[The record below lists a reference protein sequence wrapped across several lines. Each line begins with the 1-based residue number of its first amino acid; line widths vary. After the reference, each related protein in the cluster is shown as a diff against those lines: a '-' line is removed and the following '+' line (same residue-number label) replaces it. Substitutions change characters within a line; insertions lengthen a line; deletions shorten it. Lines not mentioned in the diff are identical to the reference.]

1 MINQKINKLV
11 PYRILE
17 AKKELFLYV
26 TSLHRFFRIDIPTA
40 ELLRLCSEH
49 QFEEAKEIFTKQG
62 KFSKNT
68 ISEVIIDVAQFA
80 KQGLFKLPDYS
91 ISSSTMEK
99 QLEQRYSS
107 AWDKLELAL
116 SEACNLACK
125 YCYCS
130 TVRDMPQQGVMSEDV
145 ARAAINW
152 LFAVSG
158 KSESI
163 SITFFGGE
171 PLLNKDVLRFAIDYS
186 QKLAKLHDKK
196 VFYSMTTNGTLL
208 DDEVIT
214 FIKRYNFGLMVSLDG
229 PPEIH
234 NRQCPTQKGEDSY
247 DLAVTGIK
255 KLMSRRRSVT
265 VRGTMTH
272 PIPNMLK
279 LIKFYEDFGFT
290 RIVLGRTVN
299 PILPSAMDFKE
310 EDFAEALRQER
321 DEIIPWIIK
330 KLANEERPKYFP
342 YANFIDNQEKGELSQ
357 PISNPFRCGAC
368 RGTTT
373 VSADGTLYPCH
384 RFVGM
389 EAWRIGEIKSGP
401 DYEKCKQFWRNYRK
415 SIAEHCEN
423 CWMWAQCHG
432 PCPWEIAQADG
443 SFKINP
449 KGCEQLEDYFASAC
463 YVLFKKMDLS
473 ATDARISALKI

>member
-1 MINQKINKLV
+1 MMKLV
-11 PYRILE
+11 PYHILE
-17 AKKELFLYV
+17 VKKELFLYV
-26 TSLHRFFRIDIPTA
+26 TSLCQFYRIDIPTA
-40 ELLRLCSEH
+40 EFLNLCLEH
-49 QFEEAKEIFTKQG
+49 SFEEAKERFIKLD
-62 KFSKNT
+62 KYSKN
-68 ISEVIIDVAQFA
+68 IVNEVIIDVSQLV
-80 KQGLFKLPDYS
+80 KQGLFSVPDYS
-91 ISSSTMEK
+91 ISVSDMEK
-99 QLEQRYSS
+99 QLEQRYSTT
-107 AWDKLELAL
+107 WNKLELAL

-130 TVRDMPQQGVMSEDV
+130 TVRNMPQQGLMNEEI
-145 ARAAINW
+145 ARLAITW

-158 KSESI
+158 KSENI

-171 PLLNKDVLRFAIDYS
+171 PLLNKSVLRFAINYS
-186 QKLAKLHDKK
+186 QQLAKLHGKK

-234 NRQCPTQKGEDSY
+234 NRQCPTQGGDGSY
-247 DLAVTGIK
+247 DLAVKGIR
-255 KLMSRRRSVT
+255 KLMARRRSVT
-265 VRGTMTH
+265 VRCTMTH
-272 PIPNMLK
+272 PIPNMLD
-279 LIKFYEDFGFT
+279 LIKFFEEFGFT

-299 PILPSAMDFKE
+299 PVLPSPMDFR
-310 EDFAEALRQER
+310 EDDFVEALRQER
-321 DEIIPWIIK
+321 EEIIPWIIQ
-330 KLANEERPKYFP
+330 KLAKDETPKYFP

-357 PISNPFRCGAC
+357 PINNPFRCGAC

-373 VSADGTLYPCH
+373 VGADGTLYPCH

-389 EAWRIGEIKSGP
+389 EAWKIGDIKSGP

-415 SIAEHCEN
+415 SIAGYCDK

-443 SFKINP
+443 SFKLNP
-449 KGCEQLEDYFASAC
+449 KQCKQTEDYLASAC

-473 ATDARISALKI
+473 AADTGFSKSNMGNK